1 MKIRTILTKNGKAYN
16 DVTVED
22 STDRRFDTIVE
33 NAFPNFTIYAKEEND
48 IFADAKMMG
57 ATYSLHAIKV
67 A

>member
-1 MKIRTILTKNGKAYN
+1 MKIRTIFTKNGKAYN

-22 STDRRFDTIVE
+22 STGRRFKTIIE
-33 NAFPNFTIYAKEEND
+33 NAFPNFTIYAEEEND

-57 ATYSLHAIKV
+57 ATYSLHAMKI

>member
-1 MKIRTILTKNGKAYN
+1 MKIRTILTKNGETYK
-16 DVTVED
+16 DVTVDD
-22 STDRRFDTIVE
+22 STGRRFNTIVE
-33 NAFPNFTIYAKEEND
+33 NAFPNFTIYAEEEND

>member
-1 MKIRTILTKNGKAYN
+1 MKVRTILTKNGETYN

-22 STDRRFDTIVE
+22 STGRRFNTIVE
-33 NAFPNFTIYAKEEND
+33 NAFPNFTIYAEEEND

>member
-22 STDRRFDTIVE
+22 FTGRRFNTIIE
-33 NAFPNFTIYAKEEND
+33 NAFPNFTIYAEEENE
-48 IFADAKMMG
+48 IFADAKIWG
-57 ATYSLHAIKV
+57 ETYSLHAMKI

>member
-22 STDRRFDTIVE
+22 VTGRKFITIIE
-33 NAFPNFTIYAKEEND
+33 NAFPNFSIYAEEEND
-48 IFADAKMMG
+48 IFADAKMFG
-57 ATYSLHAIKV
+57 ETYSLHAMKI